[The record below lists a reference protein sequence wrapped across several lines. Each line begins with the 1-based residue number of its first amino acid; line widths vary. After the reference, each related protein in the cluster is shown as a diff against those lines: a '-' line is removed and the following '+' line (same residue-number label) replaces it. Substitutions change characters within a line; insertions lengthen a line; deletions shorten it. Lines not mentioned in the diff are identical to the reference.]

1 MNRDVFISY
10 SRRNFNA
17 VMEIKNQIDRTC
29 GTECWID
36 LKGIESGSEMFL
48 RDIVGGIDACKVFL
62 FMLSRES
69 MESEYALLELN
80 YAKEQGKRVV
90 LVNIDDC
97 RMNGVFLFKYSLTD
111 TIAWNN
117 PPQREKLLRDV
128 ARWVGSGQS
137 VEKKPTQLSDIEKRI
152 ASLNKKIGKLTFFK
166 DSNCKYGFMD
176 KRGCIVIPCLWNDIR
191 DFSEGLACIQ
201 DSKNKWGYIDKSGRI
216 VIPCQ
221 WDFAWSF
228 RENLARVKDNSGKFG
243 FIDKSG
249 RIVIPCQWKKTFEFR
264 EGLARVQDSNNKWGY
279 IDKTGRVVIPCQWNY
294 VWSFHDGLAAVK
306 DNKGRWGYV
315 NKNNNVVIP
324 CQWSFARSFNEGLA
338 RVQDGNRRCGFID
351 KRGRIAIP
359 CKWSWAGTFYGG
371 YSNVMDNNGNRGYIN
386 RTGRVVLWGTE

>member
-1 MNRDVFISY
+1 MNRNVFISY
-10 SRRNFNA
+10 SRRNFDA

-128 ARWVGSGQS
+128 KRWVGGT
-137 VEKKPTQLSDIEKRI
+137 VTGP
-152 ASLNKKIGKLTFFK
+152 K
-166 DSNCKYGFMD
+166 DELLLPV
-176 KRGCIVIPCLWNDIR
+176 KRG
-191 DFSEGLACIQ
+191 G
-201 DSKNKWGYIDKSGRI
+201 KWGYANIKGDI

-221 WDFAWSF
+221 WEFANTF
-228 RENLARVKDNSGKFG
+228 CEGLAKVKDSNEKYG

-249 RIVIPCQWKKTFEFR
+249 RIVSPCQWENAFDFS
-264 EGLARVQDSNNKWGY
+264 EGLAAVQDRNDNYGF
-279 IDKTGRVVIPCQWNY
+279 IDKSGHTVIPCQWEFAS
-294 VWSFHDGLAAVK
+294 SF
-306 DNKGRWGYV
+306 
-315 NKNNNVVIP
+315 
-324 CQWSFARSFNEGLA
+324 SEGLA
-338 RVQDGNRRCGFID
+338 LVLDNFERYGFID
-351 KRGRIAIP
+351 KSGP
-359 CKWSWAGTFYGG
+359 
-371 YSNVMDNNGNRGYIN
+371 
-386 RTGRVVLWGTE
+386 